1 MTVFISYSTVDEPYA
16 RRLANA
22 FYLNHIPYWFA
33 PKDIKG
39 GENFADR
46 IQNELSKHKT
56 MDVYERLDED
66 IEHLISPATELF
78 LLLLSQNSMNS
89 KWVKKELIS
98 AIDEDIPVLALQ
110 IDNTTITSGFA
121 YLLKDIQIIK
131 AYHLNKQSMECVL
144 GEIADKIHFT
154 SNIVTS
160 LKDNRLTYH
169 DIGVYPI
176 TEGDPYFIEG
186 QTLTTT
192 LSEFCFYLAPPKEEL
207 DNPDNLGYFERH
219 TFSKTD
225 VVFDSTLDDICSK
238 IALDGLREMIE
249 NSRKK
254 IFQQFLRQE
263 NGCYY
268 NNKKYGINKISAFE
282 RTEDVSEDPIARIEF
297 YTTDYFTHRV
307 MKDVCKHIF
316 RKENS
321 YFKELNYTRIGD
333 ARIFFTSLGINL
345 LLTDHAGNVLLTGRS
360 VNASETYDCYK
371 YSVSVIEGVSQ
382 SDYDN
387 YEKRINLRLSILRGI
402 KEELGVD
409 EHYLLKDSI
418 KIYDIFVNAENQ
430 EFGISCSVELRSDV
444 SLQKDIVRLKGKDE
458 TLEVAQKKI
467 IPVSQLGTFIINNK
481 LGMLPQAVYTVGVY
495 LESNG
500 IYLIERQH
508 RDIIRNTRF
517 IMGKNGSQD
526 TCGDAYVWGKNY
538 IAVVDG
544 ATPKGN
550 ILWDG
555 QNGDIFI
562 SHLLVDVIEKMDK
575 NLSGTEAITYLN
587 QIVKDEYRKH
597 GVEFSA
603 VKPEER
609 LQCSVLIYSRARNE
623 IWSFGDC
630 MLRINERE
638 YYNIKDGDKMLSD
651 LRAFCIQIE
660 KDRSREQVEDVQLSE
675 YGRRCILPYLKQYVT
690 LANRD
695 VPFGYDVIDGGDINT
710 SHVKVYVVQKN
721 DCVVMATD
729 GYPRLFN
736 SLESTEDYLQ
746 KALEEDPMCIGILR
760 GTKGISKG
768 NVSYDDRTYLSFKV
782 L

>member
-1 MTVFISYSTVDEPYA
+1 MSVFISYSTLDESYA
-16 RRLANA
+16 RRLASA
-22 FYLNHIPYWFA
+22 FSLNHIPYWFA

-46 IQNELSKHKT
+46 IQNELSRHRT
-56 MDVYERLDED
+56 IDVYERLDED
-66 IEHLISPATELF
+66 FEQLTSPSTELF
-78 LLLLSQNSMNS
+78 LLMLSKNSMNS

-98 AIDEDIPVLALQ
+98 AIDEDIPLLVLK
-110 IDNTTITSGFA
+110 IDNTPITSGFA
-121 YLLKDIQIIK
+121 YLLKDIQVIK
-131 AYHLNKQSMECVL
+131 AYHLNKQSMERVI
-144 GEIADKIHFT
+144 GEIVDKIHLT
-154 SNIVTS
+154 SDIITG
-160 LKDNRLTYH
+160 LTEKRLTYH

-186 QTLTTT
+186 ETLITSLST
-192 LSEFCFYLAPPKEEL
+192 LCFYLAPPKEEL
-207 DNPDNLGYFERH
+207 DNPDNQSYFERH

-225 VVFDSTLDDICSK
+225 VVFDSTLDNVCSK

-268 NNKKYGINKISAFE
+268 NNKKYGINKISAYE

-307 MKDVCKHIF
+307 MKDICKQIF
-316 RKENS
+316 RKGGS
-321 YFKELNYTRIGD
+321 YFKELNYTRIGEP
-333 ARIFFTSLGINL
+333 RIFFTSLGINL

-360 VNASETYDCYK
+360 TNASETYDRHR

-409 EHYLLKDSI
+409 EHFLLNDSI
-418 KIYDIFVNAENQ
+418 RIYDIFVNTENQ
-430 EFGISCSVELRSDV
+430 EFGISCSVELQYDV
-444 SLQKDIVRLKGKDE
+444 SLQKDIVHLKGKDE
-458 TLEVAQKKI
+458 ALEVAEKKI
-467 IPVSQLGTFIINNK
+467 IPVSQLGAFIMNNK
-481 LGMLPQAVYTVGVY
+481 SGMLPQAVYTVCVY
-495 LESNG
+495 LEANG

-508 RDIIRNTRF
+508 RDIIRESRF

-526 TCGDAYVWGKNY
+526 WCGDAYVWGENY
-538 IAVVDG
+538 IAVIDG
-544 ATPKGN
+544 ATPKGSL
-550 ILWDG
+550 LWDG
-555 QNGDIFI
+555 MKGDVFI
-562 SHLLVDVIEKMDK
+562 SHLLVSVIEKMDK
-575 NLSGTEAITYLN
+575 NLSGPEAITYLN
-587 QIVKDEYRKH
+587 LIVKDEYQKH
-597 GVEFSA
+597 GVEFSTL
-603 VKPEER
+603 KPEER
-609 LQCSVLIYSRARNE
+609 LQCSVLIYSRVRNE

-630 MLRINERE
+630 MLKINERE
-638 YYNIKDGDKMLSD
+638 FYNIKDGDRMLSA

-660 KDRSREQVEDVQLSE
+660 KDRTGDQREDLQLSE

-690 LANRD
+690 LANRN
-695 VPFGYDVIDGGDINT
+695 VPFGYDVLDGGSINA
-710 SHVKVYVVQKN
+710 SHVKIYAVQKN
-721 DCVVMATD
+721 DFVVMATD
-729 GYPRLFN
+729 GYPRLFD
-736 SLESTEDYLQ
+736 SLESTEKYLQ
-746 KALEEDPMCIGILR
+746 MALEVDPMCIGILQ
-760 GTKGISKG
+760 GTKGISEG